1 MKYIWIV
8 LFVVSYALFLRHLM
22 HMFQLNS
29 YKRDEQTAWMKRSR
43 GSMIIKEIIP
53 VIIILAVLLPIKM
66 GPVGTLIFW
75 ALNSLILLMQFRR
88 KAKKPLVYTM
98 RVVRMLVTHG
108 IILALVMILL
118 AAVPADP
125 FVPLQIGSA
134 LLYFVLPVMI
144 FVVNTI
150 NSPLQKAVNNRYIGE
165 ARRKIEDMKSSGLI
179 VIGITGSYGK
189 TSVKFFLT
197 DLLSGKYNVLC
208 TPKNF
213 NTDLGVTRTIRED
226 LNATHQIFVCE
237 MGARHVRDIKDICD
251 IVHPKYG
258 IITSIGPQHLETFG
272 SVQNIINTKFELYDS
287 IPDDGMM
294 FLNYDNEYIRQHT
307 GDRPQTGFGMDESAD
322 FRLADLSMSSSGS
335 RFTMILDGE
344 PVEFVTGLI
353 GEYNIMDIAASIAVA
368 YSLGV
373 SIKDLK
379 RRVKKLSP
387 VEHRLQLLPRNGRVS
402 IIDDA
407 YNSNP
412 NGFRGAVDTI
422 GYFDAVKII
431 VTPGMI
437 ELGEKEYELNYEA
450 GKHAAEVCDYVILVG
465 KNQTKPLQDG
475 VSSVESFDSGRL
487 FVVDRL
493 EQVWPIINNIPG
505 SDLVVLLEN
514 DLPDNY

>member
-8 LFVVSYALFLRHLM
+8 LFVISYALFLKHLM

-43 GSMIIKEIIP
+43 GGMIIKEIVP
-53 VIIILAVLLPIKM
+53 VVIILAVLLPTKM
-66 GPVGTLIFW
+66 GPVGTLALW
-75 ALNSLILLMQFRR
+75 AVSTVILLIQLRR

-118 AAVPADP
+118 AVIPADP

-134 LLYFVLPVMI
+134 VLYFVLPVMI
-144 FVVNTI
+144 FIVNTI
-150 NSPLQKAVNNRYIGE
+150 NSPIQKAINNKYIGE
-165 ARRKIEDMKSSGLI
+165 ARRKIADMKTGGLK

-208 TPKNF
+208 TPKNY
-213 NTDLGVTRTIRED
+213 NTDLGVTLTIRED

-251 IVHPKYG
+251 IVYPEYG

-294 FLNYDNEYIRQHT
+294 FLNYDNEYIRGHEGT
-307 GDRPQTGFGMDESAD
+307 KPQKGFGKDASAE
-322 FRLADLSMSSSGS
+322 FRLTDISMSSSGS
-335 RFTMILDGE
+335 RFTMLLGEE
-344 PVEFVTGLI
+344 PVEFTTGLI
-353 GEYNIMDIAASIAVA
+353 GEYNIMDIAAAIAMA
-368 YSLGV
+368 YSMDV
-373 SIKDLK
+373 SVKDLK

-387 VEHRLQLLPRNGRVS
+387 VEHRLQLLPKNGRVS

-450 GKHAAEVCDYVILVG
+450 GRHAAEVCDYIFLVG

-475 VSSVESFDSGRL
+475 AGSVETFNKDRL
-487 FVVDRL
+487 FVVDRI
-493 EQVWPIINNIPG
+493 EQIWPVINNIPG
-505 SDLVVLLEN
+505 GDLVVLLEN